1 MSLTISRWFKLA
13 HDPSYVVLDGFH
25 ALKHAIRFEAAIP
38 LMLTDD
44 KVGAYDL
51 ASKLAP
57 DISARFDTDLIVLS
71 KADLERIAP
80 KPHPTRM
87 TSLARRPTQS
97 EIQSMLTRQPRV
109 APIIL
114 LDNPRNLGNI
124 GAVIR
129 LAAGFGATGVICT
142 GTVDPWNKAVITG
155 SAGLHFATAVTATT
169 PDSLPEGP
177 LFALD
182 PEGQDLRLID
192 IPDDAILAFGSER
205 HGISGE
211 VKAKASQ
218 LLAIPMRS
226 KVSSYNLATSVAM
239 TLFHWAST
247 ETRQRATDDR
257 RPKSYE

>member
-1 MSLTISRWFKLA
+1 M
-13 HDPSYVVLDGFH
+13 LDGFH
-25 ALKHAIRFEAAIP
+25 AVKHAIRFDAEIP

-44 KVGAYDL
+44 KAGVYDL

-57 DISARFDTDLIVLS
+57 DISARFDADLIELS
-71 KADLERIAP
+71 RADLERIAP
-80 KPHPTRM
+80 KPHPTRL
-87 TSLARRPTQS
+87 TSLARRPSQS
-97 EIQSMLTRQPRV
+97 EIQRALAQQPRA

-169 PDSLPEGP
+169 PDNLPQGP
-177 LFALD
+177 IYALD
-182 PEGQDLRLID
+182 PEGQDLRLVD
-192 IPDDAILAFGSER
+192 IPDGGILAFGSER
-205 HGISGE
+205 HGISDE
-211 VKAKASQ
+211 VRSMANQ
-218 LLAIPMRS
+218 LLAIPMRT

-239 TLFHWAST
+239 TLFHWSSA
-247 ETRQRATDDR
+247 ETRQRATDAPYP
-257 RPKSYE
+257 RPFE